1 MADIVTKTVAV
12 KRTSLWSIGVKNWYV
27 FQDMDGNMYQRYSFL
42 MDDVDEQMM
51 ILRDGDMVDV
61 SYEELTHPN
70 GSPKRMITAIV
81 NPTA

>member
-1 MADIVTKTVAV
+1 MADIVTKTVTV

-61 SYEELTHPN
+61 SFEELTHPN
-70 GSPKRMITAIV
+70 GSMKRMITGIV